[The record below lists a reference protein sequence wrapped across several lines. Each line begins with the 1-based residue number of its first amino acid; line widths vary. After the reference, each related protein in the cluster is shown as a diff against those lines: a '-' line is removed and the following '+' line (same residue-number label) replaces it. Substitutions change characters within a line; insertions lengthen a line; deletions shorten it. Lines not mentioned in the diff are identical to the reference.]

1 MTRKWLFGL
10 LCCALF
16 FTTGAQ
22 LDKTYRAER
31 FDVEV
36 TVQPDGSLNIEE
48 TVVFR
53 FTGGPFSF
61 VFRELPTDHTDG
73 ITGITAGVDGVAW
86 PQGTGPGEVEI
97 SGRDPI
103 RVEWHLPPTAD
114 TSQTF
119 TLAYT
124 QLGVVERG
132 EEADVLNWQA
142 LPDEYEYEIDNS
154 RLTINFP
161 ASGRLI
167 GEPEITAGKA
177 VVTTESDRAVFDM
190 QNLSPGA
197 PLVVRLSFAPGA
209 FTGTPPAWQAQQ
221 ESQSS
226 RAWIW
231 ITASIAV
238 LAGGFIALI
247 QAARNNMRSV
257 PKSNSYVQ
265 KPPLDLP
272 PALAGYLANQSVSW
286 QHALATLFD
295 LAERGHITI
304 EQIREKSMLR
314 SADFSL
320 TLLDRPDGLRPHE
333 SALLDLLFT
342 DKAGV
347 SRDTITMG
355 KMSHL
360 ITSSRWKGY
369 THTLEDEAEQE
380 GLTNPLVKGK
390 QKKAIGWGVALLILA
405 PVLLI
410 AGALFDALFGMWP
423 LLLMGA
429 IAFIG
434 FMAVIFGASYTKLS
448 DKGFQYATAFE
459 PFRRFLQDVS
469 KNKTDLPDNTYYE
482 AYLPY
487 ATGYGL
493 ANQWVKRMGE
503 SDDPRIPAY
512 FRAAEADEAVNMA
525 SFIAV
530 IMAASNSGGAAGAA
544 AAGAAGAAAAGGGA
558 SGAG

>member
-1 MTRKWLFGL
+1 MSRKWLFLL
-10 LCCALF
+10 LCSALF

-22 LDKTYRAER
+22 LGKTYRAER

-36 TVQPDGSLNIEE
+36 AVQPDGSLDIVE
-48 TVVFR
+48 TVVYR

-73 ITGITAGVDGVAW
+73 ITGITAGMDGMTW
-86 PQGTGPGEVEI
+86 PQGTEPGEVEI

-103 RVEWHLPPTAD
+103 RVEWHLPPTSD
-114 TSQTF
+114 TTHTF

-132 EEADVLNWQA
+132 TESDVLNWQA
-142 LPDEYEYEIDNS
+142 LPDEYEYEIDSS

-161 ASGRLI
+161 PSGRLMD
-167 GEPEITAGKA
+167 EPEITAGAA
-177 VVTTESDRAVFDM
+177 VVTTEPGRAVFDM
-190 QNLSPGA
+190 QNLSSGD

-209 FTGTPPAWQAQQ
+209 FNGPPPTWQAQR
-221 ESQSS
+221 ESQGN

-231 ITASIAV
+231 ITAAVAV
-238 LAGGFIALI
+238 LIGGGLALI

-257 PKSNSYVQ
+257 PKSNSSTQ

-272 PALAGYLANQSVSW
+272 PALAAYLANQSVSW

-295 LAERGHITI
+295 LAGRGHIAI

-314 SADFSL
+314 SAEFIL

-347 SRDTITMG
+347 PRDVITMSE
-355 KMSHL
+355 MSRL

-369 THTLEDEAEQE
+369 TRTLEGEAEQE
-380 GLTNPLVKGK
+380 RLTNPLVKGK
-390 QKKAIGWGVALLILA
+390 QKKAIGLGVALLILA
-405 PVLLI
+405 PLLLI
-410 AGALFDALFGMWP
+410 AGALFDSLFGMWP

-429 IAFIG
+429 VALIG
-434 FMAVIFGASYTKLS
+434 FLAVIFGASYNKLS

-459 PFRRFLQDVS
+459 PFRRFLQDVA
-469 KNKTDLPDNTYYE
+469 KNKADLQDKAYYE

-493 ANQWVKRMGE
+493 AEKWVKRMATSE
-503 SDDPRIPAY
+503 DPRIPAY
-512 FRAAEADEAVNMA
+512 FRAAGADEAVNMA
-525 SFIAV
+525 SFISV
-530 IMAASNSGGAAGAA
+530 IVATSNAGGAAGAS

>member
-1 MTRKWLFGL
+1 MTRKWLFLL
-10 LCCALF
+10 LCGALF

-22 LDKTYRAER
+22 IGKSYRAER

-36 TVQPDGSLNIEE
+36 AVQPDGSLNIEE

-53 FTGGPFSF
+53 FSGGPFSF

-73 ITGITAGVDGVAW
+73 IIGITAGMDGAIW

-114 TSQTF
+114 TTHTF

-132 EEADVLNWQA
+132 TEADVLNWQA
-142 LPDEYEYEIDNS
+142 LPDEYEYEIDSS
-154 RLTINFP
+154 RLTVNFP
-161 ASGRLI
+161 PSGQLI
-167 GEPEITAGKA
+167 GEPEITAGSA
-177 VVTTESDRAVFDM
+177 VVTTEPGRAVFDM
-190 QNLSPGA
+190 QNLSSGD

-209 FTGTPPAWQAQQ
+209 FSGAPPAWQAQQ
-221 ESQSS
+221 ASQSS

-231 ITASIAV
+231 ITAAV
-238 LAGGFIALI
+238 ATLVAGFIALF
-247 QAARNNMRSV
+247 QMVRNNMRSV

-265 KPPLDLP
+265 KPPLDLS
-272 PALAGYLANQSVSW
+272 PALAAYLANQSVSW

-295 LAERGHITI
+295 LAGRGHIAI
-304 EQIREKSMLR
+304 EQTREKSMLR
-314 SADFSL
+314 SAEFSL
-320 TLLDRPDGLRPHE
+320 TLLDHPDGLRPHE
-333 SALLDLLFT
+333 AALLDLLFT

-347 SRDTITMG
+347 PHDVTTMG
-355 KMSHL
+355 EMSRL

-369 THTLEDEAEQE
+369 TRTLEDEAERE

-405 PVLLI
+405 PLLLI
-410 AGALFDALFGMWP
+410 AGALFDSLFGMWP

-429 IAFIG
+429 VALIG
-434 FMAVIFGASYTKLS
+434 FLAVIFGASYTKLS

-459 PFRRFLQDVS
+459 PFRRFLEDVS
-469 KNKTDLPDNTYYE
+469 KDKASLSDDAYYE

-493 ANQWVKRMGE
+493 AEKWVKRMAKSE
-503 SDDPRIPAY
+503 DPRIPAY

-525 SFIAV
+525 AFIAV
-530 IMAASNSGGAAGAA
+530 IIATTNSGGAAAA
-544 AAGAAGAAAAGGGA
+544 SAAGAAGAAAAGGGA

>member
-1 MTRKWLFGL
+1 MTRKLFFGL

-16 FTTGAQ
+16 FTMGAQ
-22 LDKTYRAER
+22 LGKSYRAER

-36 TVQPDGSLNIEE
+36 AVQPDGSLNIEE
-48 TVVFR
+48 TVAFR
-53 FTGGPFSF
+53 FSGGPFSF

-73 ITGITAGVDGVAW
+73 ITGITAGVDGVTW

-114 TSQTF
+114 TTQTF

-132 EEADVLNWQA
+132 TEADVLNWQA
-142 LPDEYEYEIDNS
+142 LPDEYEYEIDSS
-154 RLTINFP
+154 RLTVNFP
-161 ASGRLI
+161 PSGQLI
-167 GEPEITAGKA
+167 GEPEITAGSA
-177 VVTTESDRAVFDM
+177 VITTEPGRAVFDM
-190 QNLSPGA
+190 QNLSSGD

-209 FTGTPPAWQAQQ
+209 FTGAPPDWQAQQ
-221 ESQSS
+221 ASQGS

-231 ITASIAV
+231 ITAAV
-238 LAGGFIALI
+238 ATLAAGFIALI
-247 QAARNNMRSV
+247 RAARNNLRSV
-257 PKSNSYVQ
+257 PKAKSYAQ

-272 PALAGYLANQSVSW
+272 PALAAYLANQSVSW

-295 LAERGHITI
+295 LAGRGHIEI
-304 EQIREKSMLR
+304 EQTREKSLLR
-314 SADFSL
+314 SAEFTL
-320 TLLDRPDGLRPHE
+320 TLLNHPEGLRPHE
-333 SALLDLLFT
+333 IALLDLLFT
-342 DKAGV
+342 DKSGKPH
-347 SRDTITMG
+347 DITTMG
-355 KMSHL
+355 EMSRL

-369 THTLEDEAEQE
+369 TRTLEDEAEQE

-410 AGALFDALFGMWP
+410 AGALFDSLFGLWP

-429 IAFIG
+429 VALIG
-434 FMAVIFGASYTKLS
+434 FLAVIFGTSYNKLS

-459 PFRRFLQDVS
+459 PFRRFLEDVS
-469 KNKTDLPDNTYYE
+469 KDKTSLSDDAYYE

-493 ANQWVKRMGE
+493 AEKWVKRMATSE
-503 SDDPRIPAY
+503 DPRVPAY
-512 FRAAEADEAVNMA
+512 FRAAEADEAINMA
-525 SFIAV
+525 AFIAV
-530 IMAASNSGGAAGAA
+530 IIATTNSGGTAAAS

>member
-1 MTRKWLFGL
+1 MTRKLLFGL

-22 LDKTYRAER
+22 LDKTYRADR

-36 TVQPDGSLNIEE
+36 AVQPDGSLNIEE
-48 TVVFR
+48 TVAFR
-53 FTGGPFSF
+53 FSGGPFSF

-73 ITGITAGVDGVAW
+73 ITGITAGVDGVTW
-86 PQGTGPGEVEI
+86 PQGAGPGEVEI

-103 RVEWHLPPTAD
+103 RVEWHLPPTTD
-114 TSQTF
+114 TTHTF

-132 EEADVLNWQA
+132 TEADVLNWQA
-142 LPDEYEYEIDNS
+142 LPDEYEYEIDSS
-154 RLTINFP
+154 RLTVTFP
-161 ASGRLI
+161 PSGRLI
-167 GEPEITAGKA
+167 SEPEITAGSA
-177 VVTTESDRAVFDM
+177 VVTIEPGRAVFDM
-190 QNLSPGA
+190 QNLSSGD

-209 FTGTPPAWQAQQ
+209 FTGAPPDWQAQQ
-221 ESQSS
+221 ASQGS

-231 ITASIAV
+231 ITAAIAI
-238 LAGGFIALI
+238 LAGGFLALFRM
-247 QAARNNMRSV
+247 ARNNMRSV

-272 PALAGYLANQSVSW
+272 PALAAYLANQSVSW

-295 LAERGHITI
+295 LAGRGHIEI
-304 EQIREKSMLR
+304 EQTREKSMLR

-320 TLLDRPDGLRPHE
+320 TLLDHPNGLRPHE
-333 SALLDLLFT
+333 AALLDLLFT

-347 SRDTITMG
+347 PRDVTTMG
-355 KMSHL
+355 EMSRL

-369 THTLEDEAEQE
+369 TRTLEDEAERE

-405 PVLLI
+405 PLLLI
-410 AGALFDALFGMWP
+410 AGALFDSILGIWS

-429 IAFIG
+429 VALIG
-434 FMAVIFGASYTKLS
+434 FLAVIFGASYTKLS

-459 PFRRFLQDVS
+459 PFRRFLEDVS
-469 KNKTDLPDNTYYE
+469 RDKTSLPDDAYYE

-493 ANQWVKRMGE
+493 AEKWVKRMAKSE
-503 SDDPRIPAY
+503 DPRIPAY

-530 IMAASNSGGAAGAA
+530 IMAASNSGGAAAA
-544 AAGAAGAAAAGGGA
+544 SAAGAAGAAAAGGGA

>member
-1 MTRKWLFGL
+1 MTRKLLFGL

-36 TVQPDGSLNIEE
+36 AVQPDGSLDIEE
-48 TVVFR
+48 TVAFR
-53 FTGGPFSF
+53 FSGGPFSF

-73 ITGITAGVDGVAW
+73 ITGITAGVDGVTW
-86 PQGTGPGEVEI
+86 PQGAGPGEVEI

-103 RVEWHLPPTAD
+103 RVEWHLPPTTD
-114 TSQTF
+114 TTHTF

-132 EEADVLNWQA
+132 TEADVLNWQA
-142 LPDEYEYEIDNS
+142 LPDEYEYEIDSS
-154 RLTINFP
+154 RLTVNFP
-161 ASGRLI
+161 PSGQLI
-167 GEPEITAGKA
+167 GEPEITAGSA
-177 VVTTESDRAVFDM
+177 VVTTEPGRAVFDM
-190 QNLSPGA
+190 QNLSSGD

-209 FTGTPPAWQAQQ
+209 FTGAPPAWQTQQ
-221 ESQSS
+221 EGQSS

-231 ITASIAV
+231 ITAALAI
-238 LAGGFIALI
+238 LAGGFLALFRM
-247 QAARNNMRSV
+247 ARNNMRSV
-257 PKSNSYVQ
+257 PKSNSYAQ

-272 PALAGYLANQSVSW
+272 PALAAYLANQSVSW

-295 LAERGHITI
+295 LAGRGHIAI
-304 EQIREKSMLR
+304 EQTREKSMLR

-320 TLLDRPDGLRPHE
+320 TLLDHPNGLRPHE

-342 DKAGV
+342 DKSGKPHDV
-347 SRDTITMG
+347 TTMG
-355 KMSHL
+355 EMSRL
-360 ITSSRWKGY
+360 ITSSRWKKY
-369 THTLEDEAEQE
+369 TRTLEDEAEQE

-405 PVLLI
+405 PMLLI
-410 AGALFDALFGMWP
+410 AGALFDSILGIWS

-429 IAFIG
+429 VALIG
-434 FMAVIFGASYTKLS
+434 FLAVIFGASYNKLS

-459 PFRRFLQDVS
+459 PFRRFLEDVS
-469 KNKTDLPDNTYYE
+469 KDKASLSDDAYYE

-493 ANQWVKRMGE
+493 AEKWVKRMAKSE
-503 SDDPRIPAY
+503 DPRIPAY

-530 IMAASNSGGAAGAA
+530 IMAASNSGGAAAA
-544 AAGAAGAAAAGGGA
+544 SAAGAAGAAAAGGGA